1 MTFMDRKLS
10 EMDKQVNKILEQEW
24 IKEIDKILK
33 HIYQGYQVT
42 KTGKIITIGDR
53 TKNHFEINMRYV
65 ALPNS
70 AKRTEN

>member
-1 MTFMDRKLS
+1 MDRKLS

-42 KTGKIITIGDR
+42 KTGKIITTLFSI
-53 TKNHFEINMRYV
+53 TLSSSLKN
-65 ALPNS
+65 L
-70 AKRTEN
+70 

>member
-1 MTFMDRKLS
+1 MDRKLS

-42 KTGKIITIGDR
+42 KTGKIITI
-53 TKNHFEINMRYV
+53 
-65 ALPNS
+65 
-70 AKRTEN
+70 